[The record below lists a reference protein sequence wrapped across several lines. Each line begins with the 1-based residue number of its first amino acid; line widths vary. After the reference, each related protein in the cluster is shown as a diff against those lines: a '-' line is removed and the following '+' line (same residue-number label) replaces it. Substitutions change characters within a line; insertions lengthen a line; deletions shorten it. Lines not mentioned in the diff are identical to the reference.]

1 MTAIWILFASCEGKG
16 GRGRTNSKARVK
28 GGAQQAAPLQIR
40 RRVKG
45 RARLKPAPTNSKAEA
60 GPYKFKGESKA
71 GAASGA
77 PTTAGGTARTVQKLE
92 AAEMVTVSAAPIR
105 CVIET
110 YGLGFVDFAQFGGCR
125 IGEQCAEKAVRLAVG
140 ASRKEQGVVGAGA
153 GTVAESEGPE
163 AVNCESAAVVGLHR
177 ADEAAGDRIK
187 CGDLAAAEIADQDFV
202 AELAEFAGGKSDSPG

>member
-45 RARLKPAPTNSKAEA
+45 GRSERRPYKFEGEKVKGGRSKRRPYKFEGESKAGAASGAPTNSKAR
-60 GPYKFKGESKA
+60 KSKA

-77 PTTAGGTARTVQKLE
+77 PTTAGGTARDAIQKLE

-125 IGEQCAEKAVRLAVG
+125 IGEQGAEQAV
-140 ASRKEQGVVGAGA
+140 
-153 GTVAESEGPE
+153 
-163 AVNCESAAVVGLHR
+163 
-177 ADEAAGDRIK
+177 
-187 CGDLAAAEIADQDFV
+187 
-202 AELAEFAGGKSDSPG
+202 